1 MNIFEQV
8 KQDVADNI
16 GKELAEALWLVE
28 GGQFGFTTDIPKG
41 MSMLESMAKQGN
53 AKAMFHLGF
62 IYCTGRTL
70 PTDYKKAFAYFQRS
84 AELGD
89 AEAMDWL
96 SNCYWE
102 GWGTNIDKRKSFE
115 WAKKSAERENE
126 QGQFHLAYCYDMGID
141 GYMQPDKEA
150 AMYWYKKASDNG
162 HPQALEYLK
171 MLEAE
176 SINLDMSFDKAYKK
190 AEQLYY
196 DKKYDEC
203 QNYIQAFKYK
213 AKMQYLQGEIL
224 LKQKTEPDNIVAFG
238 LFQKSAE
245 RDCVEAKHQLAYCLE
260 NGIGTEI
267 NLQRAYNLYKECA
280 EKEYPQGI
288 CSLGRCYYEGFIV
301 DRDIPKALALFE
313 RSANLG
319 YKTAYF
325 YMGVCYENGIGV
337 EKDKSKAVGY
347 YRKAYEAQ
355 DSEEV
360 EAALSRLGISVMATW
375 HPDETNIEKLQARI
389 ATGDAKAMADYGTI
403 LITGKFGAKKD
414 VPKAI
419 EWFKKSEERGC
430 VKGLLGLAACY
441 SDGIGVECNKARAF
455 GLYKKGADEYNDAWC
470 MHEVATRYQNGS
482 GVMRNLKLA
491 KQYYKRAAEYGIQ
504 DAALGYNAIIA
515 YEKMTKY
522 MGAKM

>member
-8 KQDVADNI
+8 KPDVADNI

-41 MSMLESMAKQGN
+41 MYMLESMAKQGN

-62 IYCTGRTL
+62 IYCTGRAL

-115 WAKKSAERENE
+115 WAKKSAERGNE
-126 QGQFHLAYCYDMGID
+126 EGQFHLAYCYDMGID
-141 GYMQPDKEA
+141 GYMPPDKEA
-150 AMYWYKKASDNG
+150 AMYWYKKAAENG

-176 SINLDMSFDKAYKK
+176 SINSDMSFDKAYKK
-190 AEQLYY
+190 AEQLYF

-203 QNYIQAFKYK
+203 QNYIQAFKYN

-224 LKQKTEPDNIVAFG
+224 LKQKTEPDNIVAFE
-238 LFQKSAE
+238 LFQKAAE

-280 EKEYPQGI
+280 EREYPQGI

-319 YKTAYF
+319 YKTSYF
-325 YMGVCYENGIGV
+325 YIGVCYENGVGV

-355 DSEEV
+355 DSEEA
-360 EAALSRLGISVMATW
+360 EAALSRLGISVMASW
-375 HPDETNIEKLQARI
+375 RPDETNIEKLQARI

-504 DAALGYNAIIA
+504 EAALGYNAIIA

-522 MGAKM
+522 MGMKI